1 MIDAKEFAKQ
11 VDQIR
16 DDRELAMRRSY
27 HSIAVA
33 GIKRGELDIYLYSAD
48 NANRRHDTSSKR
60 DIRLP
65 ANRQRA
71 ND

>member
-16 DDRELAMRRSY
+16 DDRDLAMRRSY

-33 GIKRGELDIYLYSAD
+33 GIKRGEFNIHLYSAN
-48 NANRRHDTSSKR
+48 NANRRHDTSSER
-60 DIRLP
+60 DCRLP

>member
-1 MIDAKEFAKQ
+1 MINAKEFAKQ

-33 GIKRGELDIYLYSAD
+33 GIKRGEPGIYLYSAD
-48 NANRRHDTSSKR
+48 NANRRHNTSSER
-60 DIRLP
+60 DSRLST
-65 ANRQRA
+65 NRQRA

>member
-1 MIDAKEFAKQ
+1 MINAKEFAKQ

-33 GIKRGELDIYLYSAD
+33 GIKRGELDIHLYSAD
-48 NANRRHDTSSKR
+48 NANRRHNTSSER
-60 DIRLP
+60 DSRLST
-65 ANRQRA
+65 NRQRA

>member
-16 DDRELAMRRSY
+16 DDRDLAMRRSY

-33 GIKRGELDIYLYSAD
+33 GIKRSEPGIYLYSAD
-48 NANRRHDTSSKR
+48 NTNRRHDTSSER
-60 DIRLP
+60 DSRLST
-65 ANRQRA
+65 NGQRA